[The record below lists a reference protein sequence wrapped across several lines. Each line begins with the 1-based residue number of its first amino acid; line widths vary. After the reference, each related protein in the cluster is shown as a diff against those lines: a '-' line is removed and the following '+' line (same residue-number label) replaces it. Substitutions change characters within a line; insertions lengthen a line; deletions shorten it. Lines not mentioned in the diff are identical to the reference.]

1 MIPLRD
7 VIPSRTTPGVTI
19 TLIVINVSIYLFGL
33 ALSERGREAFILLFG
48 LTPAYFSLLNVFT
61 SMFVHGGLAHLAGN
75 MLFLWI
81 FGDNVEDR
89 LGHGRF
95 ITFYL
100 ICGVAAALAQVVLQ
114 PNSVVP
120 MVGASGAIAGVM
132 GAYLVL
138 YPHSRV
144 LMLFPFPIFLFELP
158 AVVFLA
164 IWFVVQ
170 FLNGISQLPFL
181 EQDAISGGVA
191 FWAHVMGFVA
201 GLILVIFMKRPER
214 TRVEWWDTV
223 DSRDL

>member
-19 TLIVINVSIYLFGL
+19 TLIVINVIVYLFGVTL
-33 ALSERGREAFILLFG
+33 TDRSRDAFILAFG
-48 LTPAYFSLLNVFT
+48 LVPAYFSLFNVFT
-61 SMFVHGGLAHLAGN
+61 SMFVHGGFAHVAGN

-95 ITFYL
+95 IVFYL
-100 ICGVAAALAQVVLQ
+100 LCGFVAAMAQTLLQ
-114 PNSVVP
+114 PNSLVP

-158 AVVFLA
+158 AIVFLA
-164 IWFVVQ
+164 IWFLVQ
-170 FLNGISQLPFL
+170 FLNGISQLPFF

-191 FWAHVMGFVA
+191 FWAHVMGFVS
-201 GLILVIFMKRPER
+201 GLILVMFMKRPER
-214 TRVEWWDTV
+214 TRVEWWDTIEP
-223 DSRDL
+223 